1 MDSCL
6 ITIEEIRS
14 RTFSLRSYFLL
25 VYLIISL
32 SLDTYRL
39 LNCGKNW
46 QQFDDNMVE
55 GKGRAES

>member
-14 RTFSLRSYFLL
+14 RTLSLRSYFLL

-32 SLDTYRL
+32 FLDTYRL